1 MQDSTVNKARR
12 WGWGGVGA
20 VLAALL
26 VAACGGG
33 GGGSSADGSATGFAA
48 GPISGFGSVI
58 VNGVRFDDSGA
69 SIEDEDGVR
78 GGSDD
83 LKLGTMV
90 EIESG
95 RIDDSTGRAKALR
108 IRFGSEIVGPVD
120 SVDVAGSSLVVLGQ
134 TVEVRPETV
143 FDDSL
148 AGGLSALTAGVVVE
162 VHALFDATSGHYI
175 ATRIEDKANALAF
188 KLRGVVSALDTTA
201 KTFQIGSALISYA
214 NINPADLPALFGD
227 GLRVR
232 VRLQTTQVNGAWVAI
247 TIRAG
252 VRKMEDHDD
261 ARLRGTVTALTDAT
275 HFEVNGIPVDAS
287 GARIDNGPV
296 QAGDRVEVR
305 GAAKDGTVIAT
316 RVKVLRGDD
325 DEIRGIELHGTV
337 SELDTEA
344 KTFMLRGVKVSYAGT
359 VIFKD
364 GSAAQLANGVALE
377 VKGMLSADAT
387 TLNAALIEFE
397 D

>member
-1 MQDSTVNKARR
+1 MKDSVGQAGR
-12 WGWGGVGA
+12 WGWGGVAA
-20 VLAALL
+20 VLAATLM
-26 VAACGGG
+26 AACGGG
-33 GGGSSADGSATGFAA
+33 GSSGADGGTAEAFAA

-58 VNGVRFDDSGA
+58 VNGVRFDDSSA
-69 SIEDEDGVR
+69 SIQDDDGVR
-78 GGSDD
+78 GSSDD

-108 IRFGSEIVGPVD
+108 IHFGSEIVGPVE
-120 SVDVAGSSLVVLGQ
+120 SVDTAAGSFVVMGQ

-148 AGGLSALTAGVVVE
+148 GGGLSALTAGLVVE
-162 VHALFDATSGHYI
+162 VHALFDAASGHYI
-175 ATRIEDKANALAF
+175 ATRIEDKASALTF

-201 KTFQIGSALISYA
+201 KTFEIGGELISYA
-214 NINPADLPALFGD
+214 NINAADLPALFGD

-232 VRLQTTQVNGAWVAI
+232 VRVQTTQVAGAWVAVS
-247 TIRAG
+247 IRAG
-252 VRKMEDHDD
+252 VRRMDDHDD
-261 ARLRGTVTALTDAT
+261 ARLRGTVTAWTDAT
-275 HFEVNGIPVDAS
+275 HFQVNGIAVDAS

-296 QAGDRVEVR
+296 AMGDRVEVR
-305 GAAKDGTVIAT
+305 GAARDGTVIAT
-316 RVKVLRGDD
+316 RVKVLNGND
-325 DEIRGIELHGTV
+325 DEVRGIELHGTV

-344 KTFMLRGVKVSYAGT
+344 KTFLLRGVKVSYGGT

-377 VKGMLSADAT
+377 VKGVLSADAT
-387 TLNAALIEFE
+387 TLTAVIIEFE

>member
-1 MQDSTVNKARR
+1 MKDSVGQAGR
-12 WGWGGVGA
+12 WGWGGVAA
-20 VLAALL
+20 VLAATLM
-26 VAACGGG
+26 AACGGG
-33 GGGSSADGSATGFAA
+33 GSSGADGGTAEAFAA

-58 VNGVRFDDSGA
+58 VNGVRFDDSSA
-69 SIEDEDGVR
+69 SIQDDDGVR
-78 GGSDD
+78 GSSDD

-108 IRFGSEIVGPVD
+108 IHFGSEIVGPVE
-120 SVDVAGSSLVVLGQ
+120 SVDTAAGSFVVMGQ

-148 AGGLSALTAGVVVE
+148 GGGLSALTAGLVVE
-162 VHALFDATSGHYI
+162 VHALFDAASGHYI
-175 ATRIEDKANALAF
+175 ATRIEDKASALTF

-201 KTFQIGSALISYA
+201 KTFEIGGELISYA
-214 NINPADLPALFGD
+214 NINAADLPALFGD

-232 VRLQTTQVNGAWVAI
+232 VRVQTTQVAGAWVAVS
-247 TIRAG
+247 IRAG
-252 VRKMEDHDD
+252 VRRMDDHDD
-261 ARLRGTVTALTDAT
+261 ARLRGTVTAWTDAT
-275 HFEVNGIPVDAS
+275 HFQVNGIAVDAS
-287 GARIDNGPV
+287 GARIDNGPF
-296 QAGDRVEVR
+296 AMGDRVEVR
-305 GAAKDGTVIAT
+305 GAARDGTVIAT
-316 RVKVLRGDD
+316 RVKVLNGND
-325 DEIRGIELHGTV
+325 DEVRGIELHGTV

-344 KTFMLRGVKVSYAGT
+344 KTFLLRGVKVSYGGT

-377 VKGMLSADAT
+377 VKGVLSADAT
-387 TLNAALIEFE
+387 TLTAVIIEFE

>member
-1 MQDSTVNKARR
+1 MKDSVGQAGR
-12 WGWGGVGA
+12 WGWGGVAA
-20 VLAALL
+20 VLAATLM
-26 VAACGGG
+26 AACGGG
-33 GGGSSADGSATGFAA
+33 GSSGADGGTAEAFAA

-58 VNGVRFDDSGA
+58 VNGVRFDDSSA
-69 SIEDEDGVR
+69 SIQDDDGVR
-78 GGSDD
+78 GSSDD

-108 IRFGSEIVGPVD
+108 IHFGSEIVGPV
-120 SVDVAGSSLVVLGQ
+120 VMGQ

-148 AGGLSALTAGVVVE
+148 GGGLSALTAGLVVE
-162 VHALFDATSGHYI
+162 VHALFDAASGHYI
-175 ATRIEDKANALAF
+175 ATRIEDKASALTF

-201 KTFQIGSALISYA
+201 KTFEIGGELISYA
-214 NINPADLPALFGD
+214 NINAADLPALFGD

-232 VRLQTTQVNGAWVAI
+232 VRVQTTQVAGAWVAVS
-247 TIRAG
+247 IRAG
-252 VRKMEDHDD
+252 VRRMDDHDD
-261 ARLRGTVTALTDAT
+261 ARLRGTVTAWTDAT
-275 HFEVNGIPVDAS
+275 HFQVNGIAVDAS

-296 QAGDRVEVR
+296 AMGDRVEVR
-305 GAAKDGTVIAT
+305 GAA
-316 RVKVLRGDD
+316 RG
-325 DEIRGIELHGTV
+325 
-337 SELDTEA
+337 
-344 KTFMLRGVKVSYAGT
+344 GT

-377 VKGMLSADAT
+377 VKGVLSADAT
-387 TLNAALIEFE
+387 TLTAVIIEFE